1 MSSDD
6 TARGASHK
14 EPAMHHRATDKGPI
28 HVGREIPLPWLVG
41 AALSILGQGIL
52 IWNGQEKQADAIARM
67 TTQLTEQ
74 TKQIQSLSV
83 EIGAKNLKDV
93 EHDLKIA
100 DHERRISV
108 LEGPRK

>member
-1 MSSDD
+1 M
-6 TARGASHK
+6 T
-14 EPAMHHRATDKGPI
+14 HRATDKGPI
-28 HVGREIPLPWLVG
+28 HVGREIPLPWLIG
-41 AALSILGQGIL
+41 AALSIVGQAVL
-52 IWNGQEKQADAIARM
+52 IWNGQEKQAESIARM

-93 EHDLKIA
+93 EHDLKLA

-108 LEGPRK
+108 IEGVRK